1 MAKSKLIQVRIP
13 EDLAK
18 KLDELSEA
26 GWYQNRSEVI
36 VDAIR
41 HLIAAVSGED
51 ETWRLT
57 VKNLAGK
64 VEKTSFVDELDSAI
78 DSEEIR
84 RVLCETYGTDDPLEI
99 IEMVR
104 R

>member
-1 MAKSKLIQVRIP
+1 MAKSRLVQIRIP
-13 EDLAK
+13 EDLVK
-18 KLDELSEA
+18 KLDELSRT

-41 HLIAAVSGED
+41 HLIVAVSGED

-57 VKNLAGK
+57 VKNLVGK
-64 VEKTSFVDELDSAI
+64 VERASFVDDLDSAI

-84 RVLCETYGTDDPLEI
+84 RALCETYGTDDPLEI
-99 IEMVR
+99 LEMVR